1 MSSPDRGPVLK
12 EGEKVGHYEIRE
24 FVGEGPLGRVYKV
37 LDTQFDVIAALK
49 VLHPSLAADRAVRQ
63 AVIDTYRSLIEFE
76 SDGFVKIFDADTQG
90 DHTFVAMDYLEGL
103 SLRRLMEVRAGAKA
117 KFSWDEAEPI
127 IESICQALEGMRPG
141 EVHGD
146 LKPENII
153 ILADGVKLTDLHL
166 GRIMAPGQFVA
177 TQVLA
182 GNAYVA
188 PELAEHG
195 ERLATD
201 PAVDVYAIGVILYQ
215 LLTGVLPAPGAVNPG
230 KLSASV
236 PAGVDALVARALSP
250 DPDARFAHPAE
261 LHLEIARIMNK
272 PEVSARV
279 EIFLHDVPPRPL
291 FAQPEPEP
299 VPPPPPAPSAKTK
312 SLFDDALLGEAAQDK
327 PKAAAPVQSVT
338 PPAKSKTPLIAA
350 GVAVA
355 VLVAGAVGF
364 MATRSSE
371 PPPVQMAQTQPAP
384 KPAAPKKDLK
394 AEAKK
399 GAEEALAKAEKA
411 RDDALKV
418 SAEKGAPELFV
429 AAMKSLR
436 DASDSLRGEQ
446 FAAAV
451 SQAVAAERGFGDA
464 IIKGLSAQAPRAEAK
479 VVKASAASEGG
490 AAPAAVAK
498 REPCPEG
505 MVLIPGG
512 AFTMGAPSNDPDRN
526 PGEKYNESTNVSS
539 FCIDRYEYPNKKGAK
554 PANGI
559 SWAQAKSTCE
569 SAGKRLCSETEWEK
583 ACKGPKNLK
592 FPYGASFDAGVCN
605 TEDGAGNDRKANAS
619 GAFAACKSG
628 YGVYDMSGNVWE
640 WTDSKLQS
648 NLDDRVLRGGSFTRP
663 DYHDRCA
670 NRYNS
675 LPSVKDDEFGF
686 RCCAQADD

>member
-1 MSSPDRGPVLK
+1 MSSSPDRGPVLK

-37 LDTQFDVIAALK
+37 LDTQFDVVAALK
-49 VLHPSLAADRAVRQ
+49 LIHPGVVADRGVRQ
-63 AVIDTYRSLIEFE
+63 DVVNVFRSLIEFE

-90 DHTFVAMDYLEGL
+90 ERTFIAMDYLEGL
-103 SLRRLMEVRAGAKA
+103 SLRRLMEVRAAGGA

-127 IESICQALEGMRPG
+127 IESICQALESMRPG

-166 GRIMAPGQFVA
+166 GRIMAPAQFVS

-182 GNAYVA
+182 GNAYLA

-195 ERLATD
+195 ERLPAD

-215 LLTGVLPAPGAVNPG
+215 LLTGVLPAPGATHPG
-230 KLSASV
+230 KVVNTV
-236 PAGVDALVARALSP
+236 PSGVDALVARALAA

-261 LHLEIARIMNK
+261 LHLEIARMMGK
-272 PEVSARV
+272 PEVAARL
-279 EIFLHDVPPRPL
+279 EIFMHDVPERAP
-291 FAQPEPEP
+291 FAKPEP
-299 VPPPPPAPSAKTK
+299 VAPPPPAAPTAKTK
-312 SLFDDALLGEAAQDK
+312 SLFDDALLGDGAEEK
-327 PKAAAPVQSVT
+327 PKAAPQIKTVT
-338 PPAKSKTPLIAA
+338 PPPAKSKTPLIAA

-355 VLVAGAVGF
+355 LLAAGAVGF
-364 MATRSSE
+364 MATRPQE
-371 PPPVQMAQTQPAP
+371 PPVQAAQTQPAP
-384 KPAAPKKDLK
+384 KPEAPQQDPK

-399 GAEEALAKAEKA
+399 GADAALAKAEKA

-418 SAEKGAPELFV
+418 SAEKGAPDLFV

-436 DASDSLRGEQ
+436 DAGDRVSEEKY
-446 FAAAV
+446 AEAV
-451 SQAVAAERGFGDA
+451 SLAVQAERAFGDA
-464 IIKGLSAQAPRAEAK
+464 IIKGVSTQSKNAKEAK
-479 VVKASAASEGG
+479 AESKAAAAA
-490 AAPAAVAK
+490 AAPAK
-498 REPCPEG
+498 REPCPAD
-505 MVLIPGG
+505 MVLVPAG
-512 AFTMGAPSNDPDRN
+512 AFTMGAASGDPDRN
-526 PGEKYNESTNVSS
+526 PGEKYDESTNVAA

-554 PANGI
+554 PVAGV
-559 SWAQAKSTCE
+559 SWPQAKSTCE
-569 SAGKRLCSETEWEK
+569 SAGKRLCNETEWEK

-592 FPYGASFDAGVCN
+592 FPYGAAFNAGTCN
-605 TEDGAGNDRKANAS
+605 TEDAAGNDRKLNTS

-648 NLDDRVLRGGSFTRP
+648 NLNDRVLRGGSYTRP

-675 LPSVKDDEFGF
+675 MPSVKDDEFGF
-686 RCCAQADD
+686 RCCAQADE

>member
-37 LDTQFDVIAALK
+37 LDTQFDVVAALK
-49 VLHPSLAADRAVRQ
+49 VLHPSVVADRAVVQ
-63 AVIDTYRSLIEFE
+63 DTVNTFRSLIEFE

-90 DHTFVAMDYLEGL
+90 DRTFIAMDYLEGL
-103 SLRRLMEVRAGAKA
+103 SLRRLMEVRAGSGA

-127 IESICQALEGMRPG
+127 IESICEALESMRPG

-146 LKPENII
+146 LKPENIV

-166 GRIMAPGQFVA
+166 GRIMPPAQFVSA
-177 TQVLA
+177 QVLA
-182 GNAYVA
+182 GNAYMA

-201 PAVDVYAIGVILYQ
+201 PAVDVYALGVILYQ
-215 LLTGVLPAPGAVNPG
+215 LLTGVLPAPGATHPG
-230 KLSASV
+230 KLASTV
-236 PAGVDALVARALSP
+236 PSGVDALVAKALSA

-261 LHLEIARIMNK
+261 LHFEIARIMNK
-272 PEVSARV
+272 PEVSARL
-279 EIFLHDVPPRPL
+279 EIFMHDVPARPP
-291 FAQPEPEP
+291 FAQPEP
-299 VPPPPPAPSAKTK
+299 VTPPPAPAAPSAKTK
-312 SLFDDALLGEAAQDK
+312 SLFDDALLGEAEDK
-327 PKAAAPVQSVT
+327 PKAPQIKTVT
-338 PPAKSKTPLIAA
+338 PPPKSKTPLIAGA
-350 GVAVA
+350 AAA
-355 VLVAGAVGF
+355 VLLAVGAIGF
-364 MATRSSE
+364 MATRPQE
-371 PPPVQMAQTQPAP
+371 PPVQAAQTQQPVKPEEP
-384 KPAAPKKDLK
+384 KQDLQAA
-394 AEAKK
+394 AKK

-429 AAMKSLR
+429 AAMKALR
-436 DASDSLRGEQ
+436 DAGDRARE
-446 FAAAV
+446 AKYADAV
-451 SQAVAAERGFGDA
+451 SLAVAAERGFGDA
-464 IIKGLSAQAPRAEAK
+464 MIKGLSAQSQKPKETKGDAK
-479 VVKASAASEGG
+479 G
-490 AAPAAVAK
+490 AAGAAAAAAAK
-498 REPCPEG
+498 KEPCPEG

-512 AFTMGAPSNDPDRN
+512 SFTMGAPSGDPDRN
-526 PGEKYNESTNVSS
+526 PGEKYDERTNVSA

-554 PANGI
+554 PAAGI
-559 SWAQAKSTCE
+559 NWPQAKSTCE

-592 FPYGASFDAGVCN
+592 FPYGASFDAAACN
-605 TEDGAGNDRKANAS
+605 TEDAAGNDRKVNAA

-648 NLDDRVLRGGSFTRP
+648 NLNDRVLRGGSYTRP

-675 LPSVKDDEFGF
+675 MPSVKDEEFGF
-686 RCCAQADD
+686 RCCAQADE